1 MRIQKISSYPAYKKN
16 NRNKNQQI
24 HKNNT
29 DIQPQK
35 PSFGKL
41 IDGIKDKEMMWFD
54 KGIPNADF
62 NIYLDRK
69 RKNGDITRRQ
79 RDIIMKALAIAKP
92 EIDEITKAENNNG
105 EEFNAEVHVNTEN
118 VFETTFFD
126 SFPDYIPLWWH
137 SVVQFHVCPN
147 YCATAPVISE
157 YLNLRKDVRRWGDED
172 KIAADIAKKMIDY
185 TKERV
190 ATLPARIEEIDKRE
204 SANVYKYNEDWD
216 DYFETMA
223 EIFPERGYM
232 KEEEL
237 KKEIDEFFKN
247 HPNTPRP
254 DYL

>member
-1 MRIQKISSYPAYKKN
+1 MRIQKISSYPISN
-16 NRNKNQQI
+16 NRNSKQKQMHN
-24 HKNNT
+24 
-29 DIQPQK
+29 IQPQK
-35 PSFGKL
+35 PAFGKL

-62 NIYLDRK
+62 NIYIDRK
-69 RKNGDITRRQ
+69 RKAGDITRRQ
-79 RDIIMKALAIAKP
+79 KDIIMKALAIAKP

-118 VFETTFFD
+118 VFETTFFN

-147 YCATAPVISE
+147 YCATAEVVQE

-185 TKERV
+185 TKMRV
-190 ATLPARIEEIDKRE
+190 KTLPERIKKLDKEEYEKF
-204 SANVYKYNEDWD
+204 VKYYD
-216 DYFETMA
+216 DYDDYYETMA
-223 EIFPERGYM
+223 EAFPESGYM
-232 KEEEL
+232 KEEDL
-237 KKEIDEFFKN
+237 KKEIEEFFKN

>member
-1 MRIQKISSYPAYKKN
+1 MRIQKISPYPVYN
-16 NRNKNQQI
+16 NRQQ
-24 HKNNT
+24 KQKTNN
-29 DIQPQK
+29 IQPQK

-41 IDGIKDKEMMWFD
+41 IDGVKDKEMMWFD
-54 KGIPNADF
+54 EGIPNADI

-69 RKNGDITRRQ
+69 RKAGDITRRQ

-92 EIDEITKAENNNG
+92 EIDEITKEENNNG
-105 EEFNAEVHVNTEN
+105 IEYNAEVHVNTEN
-118 VFETTFFD
+118 VIETTFFN

-147 YCATAPVISE
+147 YCATAPVVRE

-190 ATLPARIEEIDKRE
+190 ATLPERIKQLDKEEYETKL
-204 SANVYKYNEDWD
+204 KYYDDAD

-223 EIFPERGYM
+223 DLYPERGFM
-232 KEEEL
+232 KEQEL

-247 HPNTPRP
+247 HPNTERP